1 MIMINV
7 LIIGGNRFL
16 GRTIA
21 EAFIGDGSFNVYE
34 LNRGTRPPNAGI
46 TAQIKCDKSNRAE
59 FGKALCSRTWDIVID
74 TILKADDLEFVIET
88 LGTRAGHF
96 IHTGSIGVYGDARRI
111 PAPEWLPLSEGDNV
125 EDIVFNDKIAQ
136 DQVLMRAFHEKRF
149 PATILRMSNVYGPGD
164 IPLDGWGGRNPLFFQ
179 MLQEGKTIPLPE
191 YGRAL
196 LQPGNVKDLG
206 RAFLLAAKKKAS
218 IGQVYN
224 IGGGWSLMLRD
235 YVRLLAKALNV
246 PAPNLE
252 YVSQEELVKRFPK
265 LRVYGLRFVCQH
277 MCSDITKAERELGWR
292 PEIPLEVGL
301 RENVEWMFENGILTP
316 PKN

>member
-1 MIMINV
+1 MVNV

-46 TAQIKCDKSNRAE
+46 TAQIKCDKDDRAE
-59 FGKALCSRTWDIVID
+59 FEKALKSRTWDIVID
-74 TILKADDLEFVIET
+74 TILKAPDLEFVIET

-111 PAPEWLPLSEGDNV
+111 PAPEWLPISEGDNV

-136 DQVLMRAFHEKRF
+136 DQVLMRAVHEKRF

-164 IPLDGWGGRNPLFFQ
+164 IPLDGWGGRNPVFFQ
-179 MLQEGKTIPLPE
+179 MLQGGKTIPLPE
-191 YGRAL
+191 NGRAL
-196 LQPGNVKDLG
+196 LQPGHVKDLG
-206 RAFLLAAKKKAS
+206 RAFLLAAKKMAS
-218 IGQVYN
+218 VGQVYN
-224 IGGGWSLMLRD
+224 IGGDWSLMLRD
-235 YVRLLAKALNV
+235 YVRLLAKTLNAA
-246 PAPNLE
+246 APNLE

-265 LRVYGLRFVCQH
+265 LSVYGLRFVCQH
-277 MCSDITKAERELGWR
+277 MCSDITMAERDLGWK
-292 PEIPLEVGL
+292 PEIPLEAGL
-301 RENVEWMFENGILTP
+301 RENVKWMFEKGIL
-316 PKN
+316 NLQGQY

>member
-1 MIMINV
+1 MINV

-16 GRTIA
+16 GKSIA
-21 EAFIGDGSFNVYE
+21 EAFIGDGSFKVYE

-46 TAQIKCDKSNRAE
+46 TAQIKCDKSDRAE
-59 FGKALCSRTWDIVID
+59 FAKALKSRTWDIVID

-88 LGTRAGHF
+88 LGTGIGHF

-164 IPLDGWGGRNPLFFQ
+164 IPLDGWGGRDPVFFQ
-179 MLQEGKTIPLPE
+179 MLRDGKTIPLPE

-196 LQPGNVKDLG
+196 LQPGHVKDLG

-218 IGQVYN
+218 VGQVYN
-224 IGGGWSLMLRD
+224 IGGDWSLMLRD
-235 YVRLLAKALNV
+235 YVRLLAKVLNT

-252 YVSQEELVKRFPK
+252 YVSQEELVKRFPN

-277 MCSDITKAERELGWR
+277 MCSDITKAERELGWK
-292 PEIPLEVGL
+292 PGIPLETGL
-301 RENVEWMFENGILTP
+301 RENIEWMFEKGILD
-316 PKN
+316 PKG